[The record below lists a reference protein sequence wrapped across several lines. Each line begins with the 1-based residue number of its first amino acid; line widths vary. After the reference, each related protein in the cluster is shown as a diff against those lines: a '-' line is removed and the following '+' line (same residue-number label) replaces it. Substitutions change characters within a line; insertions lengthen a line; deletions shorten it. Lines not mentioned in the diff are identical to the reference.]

1 LRQCFDPEIPV
12 NIVELDPFCSGRR
25 PKGTLDCVIAKIF
38 GEFFYSRID
47 KTHPNS
53 KLGIS
58 ETPQVEK
65 F

>member
-1 LRQCFDPEIPV
+1 LISIRFAV
-12 NIVELDPFCSGRR
+12 VAR
-25 PKGTLDCVIAKIF
+25 PKGILDCVIAKSF
-38 GEFFYSRID
+38 CEFFYSRID
-47 KTHPNS
+47 NAHPNS